1 MIRPRSTAIMA
12 LSFCAACIAFVAIGP
27 DRFWLL
33 GGDPDLGPVAFETL
47 RRRSTR
53 NDALACPPAFC
64 AARSDLTPPVYAVP
78 AQQLRTAFA
87 TMIASEPRVVR
98 VASDDA
104 AMTERYVQRTEWLG
118 FPDTIAVRFLDRPNE
133 TSTLALYSRSKFGE
147 GDLGVNRARI
157 ERWLA
162 KLSTIV
168 GTR

>member
-1 MIRPRSTAIMA
+1 MR
-12 LSFCAACIAFVAIGP
+12 
-27 DRFWLL
+27 W
-33 GGDPDLGPVAFETL
+33 PV
-47 RRRSTR
+47 
-53 NDALACPPAFC
+53 PPAFC